1 MRIKPTEQIYEN
13 YTPED
18 FAVWKKLFQ
27 RQMVNLNKYACG
39 YYLDALDVIGFS
51 ADKIPDFTEVNTIL
65 MPLTGWR
72 LIVAKELV
80 PNEIFFS
87 LLADRIFPATC
98 WLRSMEELDYIEEPD
113 MFHDVYGHIPLL
125 THPDY
130 ADFMASL
137 GRIALRHI
145 HEPDIINL
153 LSRVYWY
160 TIEFGMITE
169 EGKSKAFGAGIMSS
183 VSEIVH
189 SIGNQSRKK
198 SFDIHDMIHLPYR
211 TDILQPV
218 YFVIDSYEHLIRSS
232 GEIEKALEAVQSGMV
247 KMGFNDC

>member
-1 MRIKPTEQIYEN
+1 MRNKPIEQIYEN

-27 RQMVNLNKYACG
+27 RQMNNLREHACG
-39 YYLDALDVIGFS
+39 HYLDALDIIGFNE
-51 ADKIPDFTEVNTIL
+51 DKIPDFKEVNAVL
-65 MPLTGWR
+65 MPRTGWR
-72 LIVAKELV
+72 LVVAKELV

-87 LLADRIFPATC
+87 LLAERVFPATC

-113 MFHDVYGHIPLL
+113 MFHDVFGHIPLL

-137 GRIALRHI
+137 GRIALRFI
-145 HEPDIINL
+145 DDSTIIDL

-160 TIEFGMITE
+160 TIEFGMIAE
-169 EGKSKAFGAGIMSS
+169 DGKIKAFGAGIMSS

-189 SIGNQSRKK
+189 SIGDKPRKVA
-198 SFDIHDMIHLPYR
+198 FDIADMIHLPYR
-211 TDILQPV
+211 TDIVQPV
-218 YFVIDSYEHLIRSS
+218 YFVIDSYEHLIQSA
-232 GEIEKALEAVQSGMV
+232 GEIKKALESVERRVVQSGV
-247 KMGFNDC
+247 